1 MNVICIENTAFY
13 ALIDTVIAR
22 IKEKQNNSADKW
34 ISTDEAM
41 TMLRITSKT
50 TLQKLRDEGKIRAS
64 QPGKRTVLY
73 DRDSII
79 DYLED
84 FTYETFDMK

>member
-1 MNVICIENTAFY
+1 MICIEEAAFY
-13 ALIDTVIAR
+13 LLVEKVIDDLRQKSNA
-22 IKEKQNNSADKW
+22 APDKW

-41 TMLRITSKT
+41 ELLHIKSKT

-64 QPGKRTVLY
+64 QPGKRTVLF
-73 DRDSII
+73 DRDSIN

-84 FTYETFDMK
+84 FAYETFEMP